1 MINMAENIKQ
11 LNTSILGLQGTMQ
24 SFIDSL
30 TTQQEKMDKASD
42 ASKKLGDF
50 QKKLNLRLDK
60 TNKLVNS
67 SGAFVN
73 SYGKEI
79 SKTGEQLGNFNKRSQ
94 IMNTTVASFTKQG
107 KAVSFLEGYA
117 KYVELG
123 GSRLEFFAEY
133 LSSAREELTVFG
145 LEAAKARKVMY
156 GFLPPGMFRLMNK
169 FSSSFQFLG
178 GTLRKMKDNGKGAR
192 EELKQLKETLE
203 IAKGM
208 GESEEMLNNIKDSIK
223 ELEKDAQPNMLTNII
238 KGFKKISDFAS
249 KPIQAKGTFDEVK
262 KQYDT
267 TIEGKLF
274 GDGFVKGIFKTA
286 TLKGQIR
293 KRVKEGGK
301 QFKDEIGRYKTKLG
315 KNFGMNLTPDKKAE
329 LKRLK
334 QNIKVLRKPINN
346 WMDSA
351 KDARKAKASLLGV
364 TDNDVKKT
372 KKAYETITQKVKDME
387 ANLVAVSVANPAMAG
402 NFRKTLDKLKQDQ
415 KDAHVS
421 MKGAQ
426 NDYEQEVSKIA
437 GKIDS
442 YDPNIQRLK
451 DFERYTAEASA
462 LEDEGIQGTRKKYRD
477 LYKNASKMQRIFN
490 EGMNPEEV
498 IENQK
503 ELLVLSKTMDNITKA
518 TQEAEKMAE
527 AFYST
532 SQMTGSAEDF
542 EKYVKQ
548 AEHLE
553 SLLESREDLESK
565 ILGLE
570 LQEGGKKAINDKI
583 AANNTAIEQGQK
595 LISQMETQIEY
606 EKESIKNAR
615 LKFDAGLITGTEL
628 KEAEESG
635 ELNIDAARTNI
646 EDAEQS
652 IAGAEESNTA
662 AGEQLD
668 VLKDMRAKASEK
680 LLSKFPVLRT
690 AVKIFKGLKAFPG
703 LIMKILMA
711 AGKYFL
717 VISLA
722 VIGALILIK
731 KILPAIK
738 DVWSNIINTVA
749 PLLDFVIKGAS
760 VLFKGFMKV
769 FNAFF
774 GDGTISEAIDGLIE
788 MGLGL
793 LMIGIGLTLT
803 GLSIALMLLWEL
815 SKVLWDK
822 TINYIYGMLT
832 DSKKFLKRIGV
843 VIAVIGII
851 VSLILGAP
859 VWLAIVIGV
868 VLWKATK
875 PVIKM
880 FKWLAD
886 KLNPSKWFG
895 GGKAKGGITDGRIN
909 LVGEEGPELVQLPKG
924 SNVFSNS
931 QSKKMIGGN
940 TENQVNTNHTHNY
953 NITINAKDTSK
964 AEMRRM
970 ADEIGKM
977 VNSQIKRS
985 VGR

>member
-1 MINMAENIKQ
+1 MADNIKQ
-11 LNTSILGLQGTMQ
+11 LDTSILGLQGTMQ
-24 SFIDSL
+24 TFIESL
-30 TTQQEKMDKASD
+30 TKQQEKMDKASD
-42 ASKKLGDF
+42 ASKKLGSF
-50 QKKLNLRLDK
+50 QKKLNLSLDK
-60 TNKLVNS
+60 TKKLVNS

-73 SYGKEI
+73 EYGKEI

-107 KAVSFLEGYA
+107 KAVSFLQGYA

-145 LEAAKARKVMY
+145 LEASKARKFMY
-156 GFLPPGMFRLMNK
+156 GFLPPGMFRLINK
-169 FSSSFQFLG
+169 FSSGFQFLG
-178 GTLRKMKDNGKGAR
+178 GTLRKMKDNGKGAKDQL
-192 EELKQLKETLE
+192 EELKETLE
-203 IAKGM
+203 TAKGM
-208 GESEEMLNNIKDSIK
+208 NESQEMLDNIQNSIK
-223 ELEKDAQPNMLTNII
+223 ELEKNDNPNILTNVI
-238 KGFKKISDFAS
+238 KGFTKISDFLS

-274 GDGFVKGIFKTA
+274 GDGFIKGIFKTA
-286 TLKGQIR
+286 TLKGQIK

-301 QFKDEIGRYKTKLG
+301 QFNDEVGRYKKKLG
-315 KNFGMNLTPDKKAE
+315 KNFGMNLTPDKKDE

-334 QNIKVLRKPINN
+334 GNIKTLRKPI
-346 WMDSA
+346 
-351 KDARKAKASLLGV
+351 KDWIAGAEQARGAKASLLGV
-364 TDNDVKKT
+364 TDKDVKKT
-372 KKAYETITQKVKDME
+372 KKAYETITQNVKDME

-421 MKGAQ
+421 MLGAE
-426 NDYEQEVSKIA
+426 NDYEQQVLDIA
-437 GKIDS
+437 GKVDS

-451 DFERYTAEASA
+451 DFEKFTAEASA

-477 LYKNASKMQRIFN
+477 LYKDTTKMQRIFN
-490 EGMNPEEV
+490 EGMNPEEI

-503 ELLVLSKTMDNITKA
+503 ELLVLSKTMVTMTRA
-518 TQEAEKMAE
+518 TEEAEKMAE
-527 AFYST
+527 AWLVT
-532 SQMTGSAEDF
+532 SEMTGSAEDF

-553 SLLESREDLESK
+553 NLLEAREGLESK
-565 ILGLE
+565 ILGVK
-570 LQEGGKKAINDKI
+570 LQEKGKNSLNDEIKANDVIIKQSKQKIIDMETAIKYQKKQIND
-583 AANNTAIEQGQK
+583 
-595 LISQMETQIEY
+595 
-606 EKESIKNAR
+606 AR
-615 LKFDAGLITGTEL
+615 QQFDAGVITGSEL

-635 ELNIDAARTNI
+635 ELNIDGARTNI
-646 EDAEQS
+646 ENAEQNMK
-652 IAGAEESNTA
+652 GAEKGNTA

-668 VLKDMRAKASEK
+668 VLKDMKAKASEK
-680 LLSKFPVLRT
+680 LLSKFPVLGF
-690 AVKIFKGLKAFPG
+690 VFKIFKGLKAFPG
-703 LIMKILMA
+703 LIMRILSA

-722 VIGALILIK
+722 VIGALIIIK

-738 DVWSNIINTVA
+738 DVWSNIITTVA
-749 PLLDFVIKGAS
+749 PLLDFVVKGAS
-760 VLFKGFMKV
+760 IFFEGFMKV

-774 GDGTISEAIDGLIE
+774 GDGSISGAIDGLIE
-788 MGLGL
+788 MAWGLLRISLGL
-793 LMIGIGLTLT
+793 AML

-815 SKVLWDK
+815 TKVLWDK

-859 VWLAIVIGV
+859 VWLALVIGV

-880 FKWLAD
+880 FRWLAD

-895 GGKAKGGITDGRIN
+895 GGKAKGGMTDGRIN

>member
-1 MINMAENIKQ
+1 MADNIKQ
-11 LNTSILGLQGTMQ
+11 LDTSILGLQGTMQ
-24 SFIDSL
+24 TFIESL
-30 TTQQEKMDKASD
+30 TKQQEKMDKASD
-42 ASKKLGDF
+42 ASKKLGSF
-50 QKKLNLRLDK
+50 QKKLNLSLDK
-60 TNKLVNS
+60 TKKLVNS

-73 SYGKEI
+73 EYGKEI

-107 KAVSFLEGYA
+107 KAVSFLQGYA

-145 LEAAKARKVMY
+145 LEASKARKFMY
-156 GFLPPGMFRLMNK
+156 GFLPPGMFRLINK
-169 FSSSFQFLG
+169 FSSGFQFLG
-178 GTLRKMKDNGKGAR
+178 GTLRKMKDNGKGAKDQL
-192 EELKQLKETLE
+192 EELKETLE
-203 IAKGM
+203 TAKGM
-208 GESEEMLNNIKDSIK
+208 NESQEMLDNIQNSIK
-223 ELEKDAQPNMLTNII
+223 ELEKNDNPNILTNVI
-238 KGFKKISDFAS
+238 KGFTKISDFLS

-274 GDGFVKGIFKTA
+274 GDGFIKGIFKTA
-286 TLKGQIR
+286 TLKGQIK

-301 QFKDEIGRYKTKLG
+301 QFNDEVGRYKKKLG
-315 KNFGMNLTPDKKAE
+315 KNFGMNLTPDKKDE

-334 QNIKVLRKPINN
+334 GNIKTLRKPI
-346 WMDSA
+346 
-351 KDARKAKASLLGV
+351 KDWIAGAEQARGAKASLLGV
-364 TDNDVKKT
+364 TDKDVKKT
-372 KKAYETITQKVKDME
+372 KKAYETITQNVKDME

-421 MKGAQ
+421 MLGAE
-426 NDYEQEVSKIA
+426 NDYEQQVLDIA
-437 GKIDS
+437 GKVDS

-451 DFERYTAEASA
+451 DFEKFTAEASA

-477 LYKNASKMQRIFN
+477 LYKDTTKMQRIFN
-490 EGMNPEEV
+490 EGMNPEEI

-503 ELLVLSKTMDNITKA
+503 ELLVLSKTMVTMTRA
-518 TQEAEKMAE
+518 TEEAEKMAE
-527 AFYST
+527 AWLVT
-532 SQMTGSAEDF
+532 SEMTGSAEDF

-553 SLLESREDLESK
+553 NLLEAREGLESK
-565 ILGLE
+565 ILGVK
-570 LQEGGKKAINDKI
+570 LQEKGKNSLNDEIKANDVIIKQSKQKIIDMETAIKYQKKQIND
-583 AANNTAIEQGQK
+583 
-595 LISQMETQIEY
+595 
-606 EKESIKNAR
+606 AR
-615 LKFDAGLITGTEL
+615 QQFDSGVITGSEL

-635 ELNIDAARTNI
+635 ELNIDGARTNI
-646 EDAEQS
+646 ENAEQNMK
-652 IAGAEESNTA
+652 GAEKGNTA

-668 VLKDMRAKASEK
+668 VLKDMKAKASEK
-680 LLSKFPVLRT
+680 LLSKFPVLGF
-690 AVKIFKGLKAFPG
+690 VFKIFKGLKAFPG
-703 LIMKILMA
+703 LIMRILSA

-722 VIGALILIK
+722 VIGALIIIK

-738 DVWSNIINTVA
+738 DVWSNIITTVA
-749 PLLDFVIKGAS
+749 PLLDFVVKSAS
-760 VLFKGFMKV
+760 IFFEGFMKV

-774 GDGTISEAIDGLIE
+774 GDGSISGAIDGLIE
-788 MGLGL
+788 MAWGLLRISLGL
-793 LMIGIGLTLT
+793 AML

-815 SKVLWDK
+815 TKVLWDK

-859 VWLAIVIGV
+859 VWLALVIGV

-880 FKWLAD
+880 FRWLAD

-895 GGKAKGGITDGRIN
+895 GGKAKGGMTDGRIN

>member
-1 MINMAENIKQ
+1 MADNIKQ
-11 LNTSILGLQGTMQ
+11 LDTSILGLQGTMQ
-24 SFIDSL
+24 TFIESL
-30 TTQQEKMDKASD
+30 TKQQEKMDKASD
-42 ASKKLGDF
+42 ASKKLGSF
-50 QKKLNLRLDK
+50 QKKLNLSLDK
-60 TNKLVNS
+60 TKKLVNS

-73 SYGKEI
+73 EYGKEI

-107 KAVSFLEGYA
+107 KAVSFLQGYA

-145 LEAAKARKVMY
+145 LEASKARKFMY
-156 GFLPPGMFRLMNK
+156 GFLPPGMFRLINK
-169 FSSSFQFLG
+169 FSSGFQFLG
-178 GTLRKMKDNGKGAR
+178 GTLRKMKDNGKGAKDQL
-192 EELKQLKETLE
+192 EELKETLE
-203 IAKGM
+203 TAKGM
-208 GESEEMLNNIKDSIK
+208 NESQEMLDNIQNSIK
-223 ELEKDAQPNMLTNII
+223 ELEKNDNPNILTNVI
-238 KGFKKISDFAS
+238 KGFTKISDFLS

-274 GDGFVKGIFKTA
+274 GDGFIKGIFKTA
-286 TLKGQIR
+286 TLKGQIK

-301 QFKDEIGRYKTKLG
+301 QFNDEVGRYKKKLG
-315 KNFGMNLTPDKKAE
+315 KNFGMNLTPDKKDE

-334 QNIKVLRKPINN
+334 GNIKTLRKPI
-346 WMDSA
+346 
-351 KDARKAKASLLGV
+351 KDWIAGAEQARGAKASLLGV
-364 TDNDVKKT
+364 TDKDVKKT
-372 KKAYETITQKVKDME
+372 KKAYETITQNVKDME

-421 MKGAQ
+421 MLGAE
-426 NDYEQEVSKIA
+426 NDYEQQVLDIA
-437 GKIDS
+437 GKVDS

-451 DFERYTAEASA
+451 DFEKFTAEASA

-477 LYKNASKMQRIFN
+477 LYKDTTKMQRIFN
-490 EGMNPEEV
+490 EGMNPEEI

-503 ELLVLSKTMDNITKA
+503 ELLVLSKTMVTMTRA
-518 TQEAEKMAE
+518 TEEAEKMAE
-527 AFYST
+527 AWLVT
-532 SQMTGSAEDF
+532 SEMTGSAEDF

-553 SLLESREDLESK
+553 NLLEAREGLESK
-565 ILGLE
+565 ILGVK
-570 LQEGGKKAINDKI
+570 LQEKGKNSLNDEIKANDVIIKQSKQKIIDMETAIKYQKKQIND
-583 AANNTAIEQGQK
+583 
-595 LISQMETQIEY
+595 
-606 EKESIKNAR
+606 AR
-615 LKFDAGLITGTEL
+615 QQFDAGLITGSEL

-635 ELNIDAARTNI
+635 ELNIDGARTNI
-646 EDAEQS
+646 ENAEQNMK
-652 IAGAEESNTA
+652 GAEKGNTA

-668 VLKDMRAKASEK
+668 VLKDMKAKASEK
-680 LLSKFPVLRT
+680 LLSKFPVLGF
-690 AVKIFKGLKAFPG
+690 VFKIFKGLKAFPG
-703 LIMKILMA
+703 LIMRILSA

-722 VIGALILIK
+722 VIGALIIIK

-738 DVWSNIINTVA
+738 DVWSNIITTVA
-749 PLLDFVIKGAS
+749 PLLDFVVKGAS
-760 VLFKGFMKV
+760 IFFEGFMKV

-774 GDGTISEAIDGLIE
+774 GDGSISGAIDGLIE
-788 MGLGL
+788 MAWGLLRISLGL
-793 LMIGIGLTLT
+793 AML

-815 SKVLWDK
+815 TKVLWDK

-859 VWLAIVIGV
+859 VWLALVIGV

-880 FKWLAD
+880 FRWLAD

-895 GGKAKGGITDGRIN
+895 GGKAKGGMTDGRIN

>member
-1 MINMAENIKQ
+1 MADNIKQ
-11 LNTSILGLQGTMQ
+11 LDTSILGLQGTMQ
-24 SFIDSL
+24 TFIESL
-30 TTQQEKMDKASD
+30 TKQQEKMDKASD
-42 ASKKLGDF
+42 ASKKLGSF
-50 QKKLNLRLDK
+50 QKKLNLSLDK
-60 TNKLVNS
+60 TKKLVNS

-73 SYGKEI
+73 EYGKEI

-107 KAVSFLEGYA
+107 KAVSFLQGYA

-145 LEAAKARKVMY
+145 LEASKARKFMY
-156 GFLPPGMFRLMNK
+156 GFLPPGMFRLINK
-169 FSSSFQFLG
+169 FSSGFQFLG
-178 GTLRKMKDNGKGAR
+178 GTLRKMKDNGKGAKDQL
-192 EELKQLKETLE
+192 EELKETLE
-203 IAKGM
+203 TAKGM
-208 GESEEMLNNIKDSIK
+208 NESQEMLDNIQNSIK
-223 ELEKDAQPNMLTNII
+223 ELEKNDNPNILTNVI
-238 KGFKKISDFAS
+238 KGFTKISDFLS

-274 GDGFVKGIFKTA
+274 GDGFIKGIFKTA
-286 TLKGQIR
+286 TLKGQIK

-301 QFKDEIGRYKTKLG
+301 QFNDEVGRYKKKLG
-315 KNFGMNLTPDKKAE
+315 KNFGMNLTPDKKDE

-334 QNIKVLRKPINN
+334 GNIKTLRKPI
-346 WMDSA
+346 
-351 KDARKAKASLLGV
+351 KDWIAGAEQARGAKASLLGV
-364 TDNDVKKT
+364 TDKDVKKT
-372 KKAYETITQKVKDME
+372 KKAYETITQNVKDME

-421 MKGAQ
+421 MLGAE
-426 NDYEQEVSKIA
+426 NDYEQQVLDIA
-437 GKIDS
+437 GKVDS

-451 DFERYTAEASA
+451 DFEKFTAEASA

-477 LYKNASKMQRIFN
+477 LYKDTTKMQRIFN
-490 EGMNPEEV
+490 EGMNPEEI

-503 ELLVLSKTMDNITKA
+503 ELLVLSKTMVTMTRA
-518 TQEAEKMAE
+518 TEEAEKMAE
-527 AFYST
+527 AWLVT
-532 SQMTGSAEDF
+532 SEMTGSAEDF

-553 SLLESREDLESK
+553 NLLEAREGLESK
-565 ILGLE
+565 ILGVK
-570 LQEGGKKAINDKI
+570 LQEKGKNSLNDEIKANDVIIKQSKQKIIDMETAIKYQKKQIND
-583 AANNTAIEQGQK
+583 
-595 LISQMETQIEY
+595 
-606 EKESIKNAR
+606 AR
-615 LKFDAGLITGTEL
+615 QQFDSGLITGSEL

-635 ELNIDAARTNI
+635 ELNIDGARTNI
-646 EDAEQS
+646 ENAEQNMK
-652 IAGAEESNTA
+652 GAEKGNTA

-668 VLKDMRAKASEK
+668 VLKDMKAKASEK
-680 LLSKFPVLRT
+680 LLSKFPVLGF
-690 AVKIFKGLKAFPG
+690 VFKIFKGLKAFPG
-703 LIMKILMA
+703 LIMRILSA

-722 VIGALILIK
+722 VIGALIIIK

-738 DVWSNIINTVA
+738 DVWSNIITTVA
-749 PLLDFVIKGAS
+749 PLLDFVVKGAS
-760 VLFKGFMKV
+760 IFFEGFMKV

-774 GDGTISEAIDGLIE
+774 GDGSISGAIDGLIE
-788 MGLGL
+788 MAWGLLRISLGL
-793 LMIGIGLTLT
+793 AML

-815 SKVLWDK
+815 TKVLWDK

-859 VWLAIVIGV
+859 VWLALVIGV

-880 FKWLAD
+880 FRWLAD

-895 GGKAKGGITDGRIN
+895 GGKAKGGMTDGRIN